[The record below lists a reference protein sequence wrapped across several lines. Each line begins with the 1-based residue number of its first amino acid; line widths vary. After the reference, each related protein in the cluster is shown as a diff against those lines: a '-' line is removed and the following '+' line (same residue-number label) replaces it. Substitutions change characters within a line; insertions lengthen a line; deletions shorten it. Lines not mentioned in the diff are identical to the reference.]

1 MQFGDYRLEIIP
13 DTEFHLD
20 GGAMFGVVPRV
31 LWSKVCPPDEDNRI
45 RMNMN
50 CVFIDTGRE
59 RILIETGTYLGDMV
73 YAMRKSFSKILSF
86 ELDQSL
92 YEQARRRFAAD
103 RHIEIIHG
111 DSGQLLPQYLTNINE
126 RCLFWLDG
134 HYSGGITA
142 RGELDTPIKRE
153 LEHIFAH
160 AISDHVILID
170 DARCFTGQND
180 YPTLDELRELVSER
194 TQGWQF
200 SVEDDVV
207 RIHPD
212 N

>member
-1 MQFGDYRLEIIP
+1 MLESIKEIVKKTIPYEVLKFHRDRKALRSWEKIGRSSPPPHVVKEHLIRDYAG
-13 DTEFHLD
+13 TF
-20 GGAMFGVVPRV
+20 
-31 LWSKVCPPDEDNRI
+31 N
-45 RMNMN
+45 
-50 CVFIDTGRE
+50 TG
-59 RILIETGTYLGDMV
+59 ILIETGTYLGDMV

-160 AISDHVILID
+160 AIADHVILID

>member
-1 MQFGDYRLEIIP
+1 MLESIKDIVKKSIPYDVLKLHRDRKALRSWEKIGRSSPPPHVVKEHLIRDYAG
-13 DTEFHLD
+13 TF
-20 GGAMFGVVPRV
+20 
-31 LWSKVCPPDEDNRI
+31 N
-45 RMNMN
+45 
-50 CVFIDTGRE
+50 TG
-59 RILIETGTYLGDMV
+59 ILIETGTYLGDMV

>member
-1 MQFGDYRLEIIP
+1 MLESIKEIVKKTIPYEVLKFHRDRKALRSWEKIGRSSPPPHVVKEHLIRDYAG
-13 DTEFHLD
+13 TF
-20 GGAMFGVVPRV
+20 
-31 LWSKVCPPDEDNRI
+31 N
-45 RMNMN
+45 
-50 CVFIDTGRE
+50 TG
-59 RILIETGTYLGDMV
+59 ILIETGTYLGDMV

-134 HYSGGITA
+134 HYLGGITA

>member
-1 MQFGDYRLEIIP
+1 MLESIKEIVKKTIPYEVLKFHRDRKALRSWEKIGRSSPPPHVVKEHLIRDYAG
-13 DTEFHLD
+13 TF
-20 GGAMFGVVPRV
+20 
-31 LWSKVCPPDEDNRI
+31 N
-45 RMNMN
+45 
-50 CVFIDTGRE
+50 TG
-59 RILIETGTYLGDMV
+59 ILIETGTYLGDMV